1 MGLLGSNEY
10 RFAQALLVF
19 SSAWEELT
27 KASLACPEQDVSDL
41 YPFYLLDY
49 EEIQPAV
56 KSWCLH
62 HASRIMKEVPDKVYN
77 PACVQCSYMK
87 AGLDPT
93 TGLCMGFNEKQCG
106 SHPYVMFEP
115 AVVLPFLKKLGVDTT
130 DLKREALQLL
140 YVRKAE
146 EVNEKNT

>member
-1 MGLLGSNEY
+1 MVLGSNEY

-19 SSAWEELT
+19 SSAWEELA

-49 EEIQPAV
+49 EEIAPAV

-77 PACVQCSYMK
+77 PECFQCPYLSSGIDK
-87 AGLDPT
+87 V
-93 TGLCMGFNEKQCG
+93 TGLCEGYPAMKCG
-106 SHPYVMFEP
+106 RHPYIMFTPEAVKPFMLEHEP
-115 AVVLPFLKKLGVDTT
+115 GFDPDSVSPEG
-130 DLKREALQLL
+130 LQLM
-140 YVRKAE
+140 YMRRMEQA
-146 EVNEKNT
+146 